1 MYMLAIGSISYKDRK
16 TKQISHNLH
25 LMKTNFSE
33 KLPDE
38 YTNLGCN

>member
-16 TKQISHNLH
+16 TKQTNLTH